1 MIESHHHQTSSDS
14 SIARGTDSSSTR
26 VIPCNALHSRTEGV
40 DSPPSSVQE
49 KHHHP
54 AGKEDHETG
63 HLHSHILLSGRQSR
77 CGRHRSPR
85 EPSLHA
91 AVARHCRKVTETGRS
106 RSEGDAIPLADVGN
120 RSSSFSPSHLA
131 YDGELSVPKP
141 RNADPDGQ
149 SEAENNAHPEE
160 EGGQR
165 RRVQHRIHQVQE
177 EE

>member
-1 MIESHHHQTSSDS
+1 MIEPHHHQTSSDS
-14 SIARGTDSSSTR
+14 SIARGIDSSSTR
-26 VIPCNALHSRTEGV
+26 VLSYNALHSRTEGV
-40 DSPPSSVQE
+40 DSPPSSAQE

-54 AGKEDHETG
+54 AGKEDYKTG
-63 HLHSHILLSGRQSR
+63 RPHSHILLPGRQSR

-91 AVARHCRKVTETGRS
+91 AVARHCRKVTETGRGCS
-106 RSEGDAIPLADVGN
+106 KSHAIPLADVGN
-120 RSSSFSPSHLA
+120 RSSSLSPSLLA
-131 YDGELSVPKP
+131 HDGELPVPKP
-141 RNADPDGQ
+141 RDADPDGQ

-165 RRVQHRIHQVQE
+165 RRVQHRIRQVQE